1 MGNQATCTL
10 KIGKQTS
17 TGKALLETSEL
28 IFRPADGSPRVK
40 VPFSSMKSVKA
51 TDGQLR
57 AETTDAVISL
67 NVGAIAE
74 KWRDKILHPKSRAEK
89 LGIKPGTN
97 VSLLGEFDEAFLKE
111 LRASTKAISDG
122 KIAANNNLIFLS
134 ANLAKDLPSAIGK
147 ASRAMNGST
156 ALWIVYPKG
165 KKEITENDVLTA
177 GRKAGLKDVKV
188 AAFSPTH
195 TTLKF
200 VIPIANR

>member
-122 KIAANNNLIFLS
+122 KIAANNNLIFLN

-188 AAFSPTH
+188 VAFSPTH

>member
-40 VPFSSMKSVKA
+40 IPFSSMKSVKA

-57 AETTDAVISL
+57 VETTDAVISL

-111 LRASTKAISDG
+111 LRASTKAVSDG

-188 AAFSPTH
+188 VAFSPTH

>member
-17 TGKALLETSEL
+17 TGKALLEASEL

-40 VPFSSMKSVKA
+40 IPFSSMKSVKA

-57 AETTDAVISL
+57 VETTDAVISL

-111 LRASTKAISDG
+111 LRASTKAVSDG

-188 AAFSPTH
+188 VAFSPTH

>member
-17 TGKALLETSEL
+17 TGKALLEASEL

-40 VPFSSMKSVKA
+40 IPFSSMKSVKA

-57 AETTDAVISL
+57 VETTDAVISL

-188 AAFSPTH
+188 VAFSPTH

>member
-40 VPFSSMKSVKA
+40 IPFSSMKSVKA

-57 AETTDAVISL
+57 VETTDAVISL

-188 AAFSPTH
+188 VAFSPTH

>member
-40 VPFSSMKSVKA
+40 IPFSSMKSVKA

-188 AAFSPTH
+188 VAFSPTH